1 MRAPEAGRSYGTG
14 SGALPSRQ
22 ALATHR
28 RVRLPSPGAARCAAA
43 VQGAAVSGM
52 LWLLRRTA
60 VAAHR
65 VGSDSTR
72 VVWCGVVWCGV
83 VWCGLMSRDV
93 AGCATVD
100 GRGCVCLGGGSGCG
114 RRYPRQGAAARG

>member
-83 VWCGLMSRDV
+83 VWCGVVWCGVVWFHV
-93 AGCATVD
+93 A
-100 GRGCVCLGGGSGCG
+100 
-114 RRYPRQGAAARG
+114 